1 MLQDVIR
8 TMYNPKFIA
17 ELFRGQDV
25 YNMQSTRQIFDKLA
39 HSSIMRLNES
49 SMDKARSPTC
59 PHSRRLLLQTPVAAT
74 SGGGAPCHMPRAPHT
89 HSASSHATSSHAA
102 PNHTLRPA
110 TLRFPS
116 QLFDLM
122 TMGFKYQLIACRYP
136 QELLHVTLNHLHQA
150 PPHPPPPPLH
160 LSAPPLCTRT
170 ARALHASTPLGIA
183 RHTPLHRSAPSLQL
197 RAKIDDAT
205 AVADA
210 AG

>member
-74 SGGGAPCHMPRAPHT
+74 SGGGGALPH
-89 HSASSHATSSHAA
+89 ASRTSHALS
-102 PNHTLRPA
+102 
-110 TLRFPS
+110 
-116 QLFDLM
+116 
-122 TMGFKYQLIACRYP
+122 
-136 QELLHVTLNHLHQA
+136 LLPRNLLPRNLLARCA
-150 PPHPPPPPLH
+150 PPHLA
-160 LSAPPLCTRT
+160 SRYTSFSVA
-170 ARALHASTPLGIA
+170 AL
-183 RHTPLHRSAPSLQL
+183 
-197 RAKIDDAT
+197 
-205 AVADA
+205 
-210 AG
+210 